1 MADTNVDQ
9 GTVVGGTSLI
19 PYIRRQD
26 VAFDADNLR
35 PNKVARLFLDDF
47 VMNQHSQKANKFV
60 LNSKKVLTVTPNTG
74 VSTGVYTNDI
84 VYQGSSNLSP
94 TFSGI
99 VENYYSGN
107 TTLVI
112 KSMSGNFDVSSNVLV
127 ENAVSH
133 VTVTT
138 ASITN
143 VINANTSDIFVRGE
157 GLYCQ
162 NNNVFMTVIGSSGE
176 NILYVNEN
184 YITLNIGVMSP
195 NTLSTMTGDFKVGDL
210 VFQTSDG
217 VRNIQNATYRGKVEY
232 YNNAVGANTLTLTTI
247 SGKLNTNTTLSNT
260 VSRIWN
266 ASNTSA
272 KALVA
277 LEQKLYDFAANDT
290 LISTNTA
297 SKRVT
302 IASHIHNSGLVANVS
317 ANTVEGGGQY
327 VYLNSTNASLAVG
340 NLIYF
345 TSGTGLGQFRRVTAV
360 SGKRVTLTSAL
371 TLDPTSNT
379 KYSIGNHIVDEN
391 GSLSGILNIPEE
403 PNFKFKTGE
412 RVFTV
417 TDVDTLDD
425 NDYTMKASAKFTAGG
440 LANQMQRIN
449 TTPVSRPLPEFAP
462 NNPVAPITPT
472 QRTSTSVPAQNPMV
486 GVIRSLIPSFPI
498 GDPIAQTF
506 FTPKPTESNKVNY
519 GVFVTSVDLFF
530 GAKPNVARGSLQL
543 PVSVKIAETDNG
555 FPTKKYIA
563 SATVKAKDVK
573 VSSSP
578 STSNTATIT
587 KFTFDDPVYLL
598 PDTEYALIVQS
609 ESPEYEVYIAELGGD
624 VLGADPPRRISEQPY
639 AGSFFRSQNSS
650 TWTPY
655 QNEDLMFVI
664 NKAVF
669 SGSGS
674 VTLNLK
680 DVPLSNINVDRLLL
694 NTSRL
699 TFPVGSLDFKV
710 KGVFKSNS
718 AYDNYNYVKPQQ
730 EFKYGALLDASNKE
744 TSANFLNTRKI
755 SLGNAN
761 SLQVTAEFVS
771 TDADLSP
778 IFNKETMM
786 VLVGEHNINNAGV
799 SNTIISIT
807 NRGAGYNAIS
817 TSGNTVKGSS
827 NTSLN
832 NAAQLFRETYLANNF
847 NIGFYY
853 LSVNANAYGTGA
865 EGFAVANTDGA
876 NSVNYIVVTS
886 EGSGYLKT
894 PSLTIANGNAASGVV
909 TATAVAQG
917 EDGKRGGNIKAKYLT
932 RQITLEDGFESGDI
946 RVYMDAI
953 RPNGT
958 DIHVYY
964 KVLSGEDPD
973 RFADKSWVLMEK
985 FKDTKSKDQNQL
997 IELQFRPNL
1006 MENKLSYVEN
1016 GRQYPI
1022 GGKFKHFAIKVCLTA
1037 VDSTVAPLVRNLRII
1052 ATPEG

>member
-1 MADTNVDQ
+1 MADTNVQ
-9 GTVVGGTSLI
+9 QATVVGGTSLI

-35 PNKVARLFLDDF
+35 PGKMARLFLDDF
-47 VMNQHSQKANKFV
+47 VMNQYAQKANKLV
-60 LNSKKVLTVTPNTG
+60 LNSKKILTVTPNTG
-74 VSTGVYTNDI
+74 ISTGVYANDV
-84 VYQGSSNLSP
+84 VYQGSSNLAP

-99 VENYYSGN
+99 VEAYYSGN

-112 KSMSGNFDVSSNVLV
+112 RSMSGNFDVSANVLV
-127 ENAVSH
+127 ENVVSY

-143 VINANTSDIFVRGE
+143 VINANTSDIFFRGE

-162 NNNVFMTVIGSSGE
+162 NNNVYMTVLGSSGE

-184 YITLNIGVMSP
+184 YATLSIGVISP
-195 NTLSTMTGDFKVGDL
+195 NTLSTMTNDYKPGDL
-210 VFQTSDG
+210 VYQTSDG
-217 VRNIQNATYRGKVEY
+217 VRNIERATFRGKVEY
-232 YNNAVGANTLTLTTI
+232 YNNGAGANVITLTTI
-247 SGKLNTNTTLSNT
+247 SGKLNVNTSLSNA
-260 VSRIWN
+260 VSRLWN

-272 KALVA
+272 KAIVA
-277 LEQKLYDFAANDT
+277 LEQKLYDFSTNNV

-302 IASHIHNSGLVANVS
+302 IESHVHNSGLVANVS

-327 VYLNSTNASLAVG
+327 VYLNSADNTLAAG

-345 TSGTGLGQFRRVTAV
+345 TSGTGLGQFRRVASV

-371 TLDPTSNT
+371 AQDPSSNT
-379 KYSIGNHIVDEN
+379 KYSVGNHIVDEN
-391 GSLSGILNIPEE
+391 GSISGIINIPEE

-412 RVFTV
+412 RVFTL
-417 TDVDTLDD
+417 TDVDTMDD
-425 NDYTMKASAKFTAGG
+425 NDYTMKASAKFSAGG

-449 TTPVSRPLPEFAP
+449 MTPVSRPLPEFAP
-462 NNPVAPITPT
+462 NNPVAPVSPT
-472 QRTSTSVPAQNPMV
+472 QRTFSSVTAQQPLINAL
-486 GVIRSLIPSFPI
+486 RSLVPSRPI

-506 FTPKPTESNKVNY
+506 TTPKPASNKVSY

-555 FPTKKYIA
+555 FPTKKYLA
-563 SATVKAKDVK
+563 TATVKCKDVK
-573 VSSSP
+573 VSTSP
-578 STSNTATIT
+578 STSNTSTVT

-598 PDTEYALIVQS
+598 PDTEYALVVQS
-609 ESPEYEVYIAELGGD
+609 ESPEYECYIAELGGS

-674 VTLNLK
+674 VTMNLK
-680 DVPLSNINVDRLLL
+680 HVPLADINVDRLLL

-699 TFPVGSLDFKV
+699 SFPVGSLDFKV

-755 SLGNAN
+755 ALGNAN
-761 SLQVTAEFVS
+761 SLMVVAEFVS
-771 TDADLSP
+771 TDPDVSP

-786 VLVGEHNINNAGV
+786 VLAGEHNINNAGI
-799 SNTIISIT
+799 SNTVISIT

-817 TSGNTVKGSS
+817 TSGNTIRGGS
-827 NTSLN
+827 NTTQN
-832 NAAQLFRETYLANNF
+832 NVAQLFRETYLANNF
-847 NIGFYY
+847 NVGFYY
-853 LSVNANAYGTGA
+853 VSVGTNGLGTGA
-865 EGFAVANTDGA
+865 EGFAVANTDGS
-876 NSVNYIVVTS
+876 NSVNYIIMTS
-886 EGSGYLKT
+886 EGSGYLKS
-894 PSLTIANGNAASGVV
+894 PSITIANGNATTGMITAS
-909 TATAVAQG
+909 ATAMG
-917 EDGKRGGNIKAKYLT
+917 ETGKRGGNIKAKYLT
-932 RQITLEDGFESGDI
+932 RQITLEDGFESGDL
-946 RVYMDAI
+946 RVFVDAI

-958 DIHVYY
+958 DVLAYY
-964 KVLSGEDPD
+964 KVLSAEDSD
-973 RFADKSWVLMEK
+973 RFSDKPWVLMEK
-985 FKDTKSKDQNQL
+985 FKDTKSKDQNQV

-1016 GRQYPI
+1016 GKQYPV
-1022 GGKFKHFAIKVCLTA
+1022 GGKFKHFAVKIALTA

>member
-1 MADTNVDQ
+1 MADTNVQ
-9 GTVVGGTSLI
+9 QATVVGSASLI

-26 VAFDADNLR
+26 VSFDADNLR
-35 PNKVARLFLDDF
+35 PNKMARLYMDDF
-47 VMNQHSQKANKFV
+47 VMNQYAQKANKLV
-60 LNSKKVLTVTPNTG
+60 LNSKKILTITPNTG
-74 VSTGVYTNDI
+74 VSTGIYANDF
-84 VYQGSSNLSP
+84 VYQGSSNLAP
-94 TFSGI
+94 TFSGV
-99 VENYYSGN
+99 VETYYSGN

-112 KSMSGNFDVSSNVLV
+112 RSMSGNFDVSANVLV
-127 ENAVSH
+127 ENTVSF

-138 ASITN
+138 ANISK
-143 VINANTSDIFVRGE
+143 VVNANTSDIFFRGE

-162 NNNVFMTVIGSSGE
+162 NNNVYITVLGSSGE

-184 YITLNIGVMSP
+184 YITLNVGVISP
-195 NTLSTMTGDFKVGDL
+195 NTLSTMTNDYRSGDL
-210 VFQTSDG
+210 VYQTLDG
-217 VRNIQNATYRGKVEY
+217 VRNIDRATFRGKVEY
-232 YNNAVGANTLTLTTI
+232 YNNSVGANVISISTI
-247 SGKLNTNTTLSNT
+247 SGKLNVNTSLANV
-260 VSRIWN
+260 VSRLWN

-272 KALVA
+272 RALVA
-277 LEQKLYDFAANDT
+277 LETKMYDFSTNNV

-302 IASHIHNSGLVANVS
+302 IESHVHNSGLVANVS

-327 VYLNSTNASLAVG
+327 VYVNSTDTPIAAG
-340 NLIYF
+340 NLMYF
-345 TSGTGLGQFRRVTAV
+345 TSGTGLGQFRRVASV
-360 SGKRVTLTSAL
+360 SGKRITLTSAL
-371 TLDPTSNT
+371 TIDPSSNT
-379 KYSIGNHIVDEN
+379 KYSIGNHIIDEN
-391 GSLSGILNIPEE
+391 GSISGIINIPEE

-412 RVFTV
+412 RVFTI

-449 TTPVSRPLPEFAP
+449 MTPVSRPLPEFAP
-462 NNPVAPITPT
+462 NNPVAPVTPT
-472 QRTSTSVPAQNPMV
+472 QRTSSTVPVQNPLTNVM
-486 GVIRSLIPSFPI
+486 RTLIPALPI

-506 FTPKPTESNKVNY
+506 STPKPASNKVGY
-519 GVFVTSVDLFF
+519 GVFISSIDLFF
-530 GAKPNVARGSLQL
+530 GAKPSVARGSLQL

-555 FPTKKYIA
+555 FPTKKYLA
-563 SATVKAKDVK
+563 SATVKCKDVK
-573 VSSSP
+573 VSTSP
-578 STSNTATIT
+578 SISDPDTVT

-609 ESPEYEVYIAELGGD
+609 ESPEYECYIAELGGE

-674 VTLNLK
+674 VIMNLK
-680 DVPLSNINVDRLLL
+680 DVPLADINVDRLLL

-699 TFPVGSLDFKV
+699 TFPVASLDFKV
-710 KGVFKSNS
+710 KGVFKSNGAFDS
-718 AYDNYNYVKPQQ
+718 YNYVKPQQ
-730 EFKYGALLDASNKE
+730 EFKYGALLDASNKQ
-744 TSANFLNTRKI
+744 TSSNFLNTRKI
-755 SLGNAN
+755 ALGNAN
-761 SLQVTAEFVS
+761 SVQVTAEFVS
-771 TDADLSP
+771 VDPDVSP

-786 VLVGEHNINNAGV
+786 ILAGEHNINDAGV
-799 SNTIISIT
+799 ANTIISIT

-817 TSGNTVKGSS
+817 TSGNTIKGSS
-827 NTSLN
+827 NTTLN

-847 NIGFYY
+847 NVGFYA
-853 LSVNANAYGTGA
+853 LTIGGTNGTGA
-865 EGFAVANTDGA
+865 DGFAVANTSGA
-876 NSVNYIVVTS
+876 NTIDYIVINS
-886 EGSGYLKT
+886 QGSGYITT
-894 PSLTIANGNAASGVV
+894 PTMGIATPNATTGGINATLTVH
-909 TATAVAQG
+909 G
-917 EDGKRGGNIKAKYLT
+917 ETGKRGGNIKAKYIT

-958 DIHVYY
+958 DVHVYY
-964 KVLSGEDPD
+964 KVLGSEDPD
-973 RFADKSWVLMEK
+973 RFSDKPWVLMEK
-985 FKDTKSKDQNQL
+985 FKDTKSKDQNQI

-1006 MENKLSYVEN
+1006 TENKLSYVEN

-1022 GGKFKHFAIKVCLTA
+1022 GGKFKHFAIKVALTA
-1037 VDSTVAPLVRNLRII
+1037 VDSTVVPLVRNLRII

>member
-1 MADTNVDQ
+1 MTDTIVRQ
-9 GTVVGGTSLI
+9 GTVVGESSLI

-35 PNKVARLFLDDF
+35 PGKIARLFLDDF
-47 VMNQHSQKANKFV
+47 VMNQYAQKANKFV
-60 LNSKKVLTVTPNTG
+60 LNSKKILTITPNTG
-74 VSTGVYTNDI
+74 ISTGIYTSDI
-84 VYQGSSNLSP
+84 VYQGSSNIAP

-107 TTLVI
+107 TTLVV
-112 KSMSGNFDVSSNVLV
+112 KSMSGNFDVSANVLI
-127 ENAVSH
+127 ENTVSSI
-133 VTVTT
+133 TVTT
-138 ASITN
+138 ASIQTVLN
-143 VINANTSDIFVRGE
+143 SNTSDIFFRGE
-157 GLYCQ
+157 GLYCS
-162 NNNVFMTVIGSSGE
+162 NSNVYMSVTGSSGE
-176 NILYVNEN
+176 NILYVNQN
-184 YITLNIGVMSP
+184 YNSLNIGVISP
-195 NTLSTMTGDFKVGDL
+195 NTLSTMTGDYKVGDL
-210 VFQTSDG
+210 VYQTSDG
-217 VRNIQNATYRGKVEY
+217 VRNIDRATFRGKVEY
-232 YNNAVGANTLTLTTI
+232 YNNAVGANTLTVTTI
-247 SGKLNTNTTLSNT
+247 SGKLNVNTTLTNT

-277 LEQKLYDFAANDT
+277 LGSRLYDFSNNDV
-290 LISTNTA
+290 LISTTDS

-302 IASHIHNSGLVANVS
+302 LVSHVHNSGLVANVS

-327 VYLNSTNASLAVG
+327 VYLNSSDISLAAG

-371 TLDPTSNT
+371 VTDPSSNT
-379 KYSIGNHIVDEN
+379 KYSIGNHIVDES

-425 NDYTMKASAKFTAGG
+425 SDYTMKAAAKFTAGG
-440 LANQMQRIN
+440 LANKMQRIN
-449 TTPVSRPLPEFAP
+449 MTPVSPPLPEFAP
-462 NNPVAPITPT
+462 NNPVAPVSPT
-472 QRTSTSVPAQNPMV
+472 QRTSSTVPNQNPVV
-486 GVIRSLIPSFPI
+486 GATRSLIPRRQI

-506 FTPKPTESNKVNY
+506 FTPKPTSNKVNY

-530 GAKPNVARGSLQL
+530 GAKPSVARASLQL

-555 FPTKKYIA
+555 FPTKKYLA

-573 VSSSP
+573 VSTSP
-578 STSNTATIT
+578 STSNSSTVT

-598 PDTEYALIVQS
+598 PDTEYALVVQS
-609 ESPEYEVYIAELGGD
+609 ESPEYECYIAALGGE

-674 VTLNLK
+674 VTMNLK
-680 DVPLSNINVDRLLL
+680 DVPLANINMDRLILST
-694 NTSRL
+694 NRL
-699 TFPVGSLDFKV
+699 TFPISSLDFKV
-710 KGVFKSNS
+710 KSVFKSNNVF
-718 AYDNYNYVKPQQ
+718 DNYNYVKPQR

-744 TSANFLNTRKI
+744 SSANFLNTRKV
-755 SLGNAN
+755 SLGNSN
-761 SLQVTAEFVS
+761 SVQVIAEFVS
-771 TDADLSP
+771 TDSDLSP
-778 IFNKETMM
+778 IFNKESAMI
-786 VLVGEHNINNAGV
+786 LIGEHNVNNAGI
-799 SNTIISIT
+799 SNSIISIT

-817 TSGNTVKGSS
+817 TSGNTIKGSS
-827 NTSLN
+827 NTTLN

-847 NIGFYY
+847 NIGFYNVTI
-853 LSVNANAYGTGA
+853 SGGSGTGSDA
-865 EGFAVANTDGA
+865 YAVANTTGA
-876 NSVNYIVVTS
+876 NTLDYVVINS
-886 EGSGYLKT
+886 EGSGYITT
-894 PSLTIANGNAASGVV
+894 PTIWVTDGNATTGTVRS
-909 TATAVAQG
+909 TFAVHG
-917 EDGKRGGNIKAKYLT
+917 ETGKRGGNIKAKYLT
-932 RQITLEDGFESGDI
+932 RQITLEDGFESGDL

-964 KVLSGEDPD
+964 KVLGQDDPG
-973 RFADKSWVLMEK
+973 RFADKPWVLMYK
-985 FKDTKSKDQNQL
+985 VKDTKSKDQNTV

-1006 MENKLSYVEN
+1006 LENKLSYLEN
-1016 GRQYPI
+1016 GRLYPI
-1022 GGKFKHFAIKVCLTA
+1022 GDRFKHFAIKVALTA
-1037 VDSTVAPLVRNLRII
+1037 VDSTVVPLVRNLRII

>member
-1 MADTNVDQ
+1 MADTNVQ
-9 GTVVGGTSLI
+9 QATVVGGTSLI

-35 PNKVARLFLDDF
+35 PNKMARLFLDDF
-47 VMNQHSQKANKFV
+47 VMNQYAQKANKVV
-60 LNSKKVLTVTPNTG
+60 LNSKKILAVTPNTG
-74 VSTGVYTNDI
+74 VSTSIQTGDKI
-84 VYQGSSNLSP
+84 YQGSSNLVP
-94 TFSGI
+94 TFSGV
-99 VENYYSGN
+99 VETYYSGN

-112 KSMSGNFDVSSNVLV
+112 KNMSGNFDVSANVLV
-127 ENAVSH
+127 ENAVSYI
-133 VTVTT
+133 TVTT

-143 VINANTSDIFVRGE
+143 VINANTSDVFFRGE
-157 GLYCQ
+157 GIYCQ

-184 YITLNIGVMSP
+184 YITLNIGVIAP
-195 NTLSTMTGDFKVGDL
+195 NTLSTMTSDYKAGDL

-217 VRNIQNATYRGKVEY
+217 VRNIDRATFRGKVEY
-232 YNNAVGANTLTLTTI
+232 YNNSVGANVISITTI
-247 SGKLNTNTTLSNT
+247 SGKLNVNTSVSNT

-266 ASNTSA
+266 ASNTAS
-272 KALVA
+272 KAIVA
-277 LEQKLYDFAANDT
+277 LEQKLYDLANNNV
-290 LISTNTA
+290 LISTDTA

-302 IASHIHNSGLVANVS
+302 ITSHIHNSGLVSNVS

-327 VYLNSTNASLAVG
+327 VYLNSTDNTLAAG

-345 TSGTGLGQFRRVTAV
+345 TSGTGLGQFRRVAAV

-371 TLDPTSNT
+371 TLDPSSNT
-379 KYSIGNHIVDEN
+379 KYSVGNHIVDEN
-391 GSLSGILNIPEE
+391 GSISGLINIPEE

-412 RVFTV
+412 RVFTI

-440 LANQMQRIN
+440 MANQMQRIN
-449 TTPVSRPLPEFAP
+449 MTPISRPLPEFAP
-462 NNPVAPITPT
+462 NNPVAPVTPT
-472 QRTSTSVPAQNPMV
+472 QRTSSTVPAQNPLV
-486 GVIRSLIPSFPI
+486 GAMLSLVPTRPI

-506 FTPKPTESNKVNY
+506 WTPKPASNKVNY

-530 GAKPNVARGSLQL
+530 GAKPNVAKGSLQL
-543 PVSVKIAETDNG
+543 PVTVKIAETDNG
-555 FPTKKYIA
+555 FPTKKYLA
-563 SATVKAKDVK
+563 SATVKCKDVK
-573 VSSSP
+573 VSTSP
-578 STSNTATIT
+578 STSNTATVT

-598 PDTEYALIVQS
+598 PDTEYALIIQS
-609 ESPEYEVYIAELGGD
+609 ESPEYECYIAELGGN
-624 VLGADPPRRISEQPY
+624 VLGADPPQRISEQPY

-674 VTLNLK
+674 VTMNLK
-680 DVPLSNINVDRLLL
+680 DVPLANINVDRLLL

-755 SLGNAN
+755 QLGNAN
-761 SLQVTAEFVS
+761 SLVVVAEFVS
-771 TDADLSP
+771 TDSDLSP

-786 VLVGEHNINNAGV
+786 VLAGEHNINNAGL

-817 TSGNTVKGSS
+817 TSGNTIKGSANS
-827 NTSLN
+827 TLN

-847 NIGFYY
+847 NIGFYA
-853 LSVNANAYGTGA
+853 VNITGGTGTGA
-865 EGFAVANTDGA
+865 DGFAVANTSGA
-876 NSVNYIVVTS
+876 NTVDYIVINS
-886 EGSGYLKT
+886 EGSGYITT
-894 PSLTIANGNAASGVV
+894 PTITVAAPNAATSGINAAL
-909 TATAVAQG
+909 TAFG
-917 EDGKRGGNIKAKYLT
+917 ETGKRGGNIKAKYLT
-932 RQITLEDGFESGDI
+932 RQITLEDGFESGDL

-958 DIHVYY
+958 DVHVYY

-973 RFADKSWVLMEK
+973 RFSDKPWVLMEK
-985 FKDTKSKDQNQL
+985 FKDNKSKDQNQ
-997 IELQFRPNL
+997 IVELQFRPNL

-1016 GRQYPI
+1016 GKQYPI
-1022 GGKFKHFAIKVCLTA
+1022 GGKFKHFAVKVCLTA
-1037 VDSTVAPLVRNLRII
+1037 VDTTVVPVVRNLRII